1 MSIAARCGDCQKLYK
16 VDDKLA
22 GKRVRCKA
30 CGGVVEVPAQSE
42 TRAAPASARAPAGP
56 PRAPAA
62 SNRSPAGTPSR
73 KPAARP
79 APPPP
84 QEDDPFS
91 NLDALMSLEGSGTV
105 TDDPPPVRTPKP
117 ARTTAAPS
125 GDGILAPAA
134 YSPSLKVRAP
144 GESPARFRSGPINAY
159 ISIAGEDTIDG
170 LVPMASIGILIIF
183 LVITFIRTMS
193 AAGHA
198 APEEVQ
204 AQAKGFAFGLLL
216 GAYAILLLVIFGI
229 FSPLCMLGVFI
240 ASKIMNFER
249 PGSFY
254 LRCAAV
260 ICAPI
265 SLGIVVNGFGF
276 GEPTALS
283 WVVMLPVMLGVLWLM
298 FRLKP
303 IPYLVSAAFSM
314 ICAVGIPV
322 MLILLLALS
331 LGGLGVFNALGNAR
345 NTAVQVKSAS
355 HLKQIGMAI
364 MLYAN
369 EHRGVYPR
377 SLEELTSVEG
387 FDRAS
392 LTSPLGTQ
400 PYVYN
405 YFARLNSSMTES
417 YLLAYDPN
425 IPPSGVTQALFM
437 DGHVEQLTSAQFEQA
452 KQLNEQIRRQRSGA
466 GGSIISPGPVRV
478 PAQPRVNQPVDF
490 AAHHA
495 RVEASFQKIAGAIK
509 SHAAS
514 HRGYYPASFLELRNS
529 GLANSDFYSPFGLPY
544 VYVSP
549 WGAKPPLP
557 GKMVLVFE
565 EGVRD
570 KRRTVLWGDLRV
582 ETIGTENWDQILSE
596 STRLRSQLP
605 H

>member
-30 CGGVVEVPAQSE
+30 CGGVVEVPAQAE
-42 TRAAPASARAPAGP
+42 TRAAPSSARAPAAP
-56 PRAPAA
+56 ARAPAA
-62 SNRSPAGTPSR
+62 PARSSAAPSR
-73 KPAARP
+73 KPAQRP

-84 QEDDPFS
+84 DDDPFS

-105 TDDPPPVRTPKP
+105 TDDPPPVRTSKP
-117 ARTTAAPS
+117 ARTAPAPS

-134 YSPSLKVRAP
+134 YSPNLKVRAP

-170 LVPMASIGILIIF
+170 LLPMASIGILIIF

-204 AQAKGFAFGLLL
+204 AQAKGFAFGILL
-216 GAYAILLLVIFGI
+216 GAYAILLLIIFGI

-276 GEPTALS
+276 ADPTALS
-283 WVVMLPVMLGVLWLM
+283 WVVTLPVMLGVLWLM

-303 IPYLVSAAFSM
+303 IPYLVSAAFSL

-322 MLILLLALS
+322 MLILLLAMS

-355 HLKQIGMAI
+355 HLKQIGMAM
-364 MLYAN
+364 MLFAN
-369 EHRGVYPR
+369 EHKGAYPR
-377 SLEELTSVEG
+377 SLDELTSVEG

-392 LTSPLGTQ
+392 LVSPLGTQ

-405 YFARLNSSMTES
+405 YFAGLSSSMTES

-425 IPPSGVTQALFM
+425 LPPSGVTQALFM

-452 KQLNEQIRRQRSGA
+452 KQLNEQIRRQRIGT
-466 GGSIISPGPVRV
+466 GGQNTSPGSTRTQF
-478 PAQPRVNQPVDF
+478 QPRVNQPDDF
-490 AAHHA
+490 AARHA
-495 RVEASFQKIAGAIK
+495 AVEASFQRIAGAIK
-509 SHAAS
+509 SYAAS
-514 HRGYYPASFLELRNS
+514 HHGYYPASLFELRNS
-529 GLANSDFYSPFGLPY
+529 GLASTDFYAPFGPPY
-544 VYVSP
+544 AYVSP
-549 WGAKPPLP
+549 RGAKPPLP
-557 GKMVLVFE
+557 GNMVLVFE

-570 KRRTVLWGDLRV
+570 NRRTVLWGDLRV
-582 ETIGTENWDQILSE
+582 ETISTANWDQILSE
-596 STRLRSQLP
+596 SVKLRSQLP